1 MTLAAE
7 QQAALEPV
15 RAAMLRRATAEAQ
28 AITAT
33 AHQRAT
39 ALLAAARHDG
49 EAALR
54 RARADGMA
62 LAAPLAAGE
71 RARARRTAR
80 AALLAVERSI
90 RTEAESRIRAAIL
103 SLPGQPGYGE
113 LRDRLAALARAA
125 AGPGAVVR
133 DHPGGGVIAHAPG
146 VLVDCSL
153 PRLAERLIDALAP
166 QITELCAP

>member
-15 RAAMLRRATAEAQ
+15 RAAMLRRAGAEAD
-28 AITAT
+28 AITTT
-33 AHQRAT
+33 AHQHAA
-39 ALLAAARHDG
+39 ALLAAARHDA

-54 RARADGMA
+54 RARADGIAM
-62 LAAPLAAGE
+62 AAPLAAAEQARG
-71 RARARRTAR
+71 RRAARAS
-80 AALLAVERSI
+80 LLAAERGI
-90 RTEAESRIRAAIL
+90 RKEAESRIRAAIL
-103 SLPGQPGYGE
+103 SLPGQPDYGK
-113 LRDRLAALARAA
+113 LRDRLAALAQAA
-125 AGPGAVVR
+125 AGPGAAVR

-153 PRLAERLIDALAP
+153 PRLAERVIDALDP

>member
-15 RAAMLRRATAEAQ
+15 RAAMLRRATAEAD

-33 AHQRAT
+33 AHQHA
-39 ALLAAARHDG
+39 AELLAAARRDA

-54 RARADGMA
+54 RARADGIA
-62 LAAPLAAGE
+62 LAAPLAAAEQARGR
-71 RARARRTAR
+71 RAAR
-80 AALLAVERSI
+80 AALLAAERGI

-146 VLVDCSL
+146 VLADCSL
-153 PRLAERLIDALAP
+153 PRLADRVIDALGP